1 MHEVCLS
8 LSVPHFLSF
17 AVDTG
22 LGVSVVGEGGIV
34 GQRGSGRSLSQCQD
48 RGLIRERECFASV
61 GRWGLGP
68 AGCLWSWPDFRLVNK
83 RDTNTH
89 TRSYTNTTAQCHTLR
104 VPGPGCGTS
113 PFSRLLSSSFLQHSS
128 SAWGVLFSRLDLLT
142 QSP

>member
-48 RGLIRERECFASV
+48 RGE
-61 GRWGLGP
+61 G
-68 AGCLWSWPDFRLVNK
+68 
-83 RDTNTH
+83 
-89 TRSYTNTTAQCHTLR
+89 
-104 VPGPGCGTS
+104 
-113 PFSRLLSSSFLQHSS
+113 
-128 SAWGVLFSRLDLLT
+128 
-142 QSP
+142 